1 MDLVLGILLAAALI
15 AALFFGAQVAGARAG
30 AARATREME
39 SMKDRLGKLEVE
51 SKKSGESLDAK
62 RRENEELKE
71 RLKDAKRKRQE
82 EQEAGRLRKDIQE
95 VREQVEREMEKKL
108 AQAREEAEASKSA
121 VKKLIAEVEAL
132 KARKPTPAPLAAPT
146 QEPRI
151 AEKPAEEKLPP
162 AARPLKDEERARL
175 ELAEK
180 GLAKAKARLEE
191 LEAEVKRFKGRT
203 ETDRR
208 VFIVQKGE
216 LDLARDR
223 FRTLESRY
231 NELVL
236 ERDELAKQVWTL
248 DKQMKALRPT
258 ADPVGPAEKKPE
270 GPESAAETKSAA
282 ATVGTPEPVPEARPE
297 PAAKA

>member
-1 MDLVLGILLAAALI
+1 MDLVLGILLAAAVI
-15 AALFFGAQVAGARAG
+15 AALFFGTQFAGAKAG
-30 AARATREME
+30 AARATHEME

-51 SKKSGESLDAK
+51 SKKSGESLEAK
-62 RRENEELKE
+62 RREIEELRE
-71 RLKDAKRKRQE
+71 RLKDAKRRRHE
-82 EQEAGRLRKDIQE
+82 EQEAGRLKKDLQE

-108 AQAREEAEASKSA
+108 AQAREEAEASKAA

-132 KARKPTPAPLAAPT
+132 KSRRPLPAPSPAPVT
-146 QEPRI
+146 VATPDARV
-151 AEKPAEEKLPP
+151 EEKLPP

-223 FRTLESRY
+223 FRALESRH
-231 NELVL
+231 NELLL

-248 DKQMKALRPT
+248 DKQMKSLRPT
-258 ADPVGPAEKKPE
+258 TEPALPVEEKAKSSDLAKPGEPSVGEHEPA
-270 GPESAAETKSAA
+270 S
-282 ATVGTPEPVPEARPE
+282 EARPAPE
-297 PAAKA
+297 AKV